1 VDVYLPANVQIVVGV
16 DSRAV
21 AGETVIAQAAA
32 SAGARP
38 FQRS

>member
-1 VDVYLPANVQIVVGV
+1 VVGV

-21 AGETVIAQAAA
+21 AGETVIGKVATGVAPT
-32 SAGARP
+32 P